1 MEESFLQDL
10 QVLLALLVLLVR
22 MGLRAF
28 LDRLGRKANQVQRGL
43 QALTASLVQKGLLE
57 PLAFLEYRAR
67 RAYLFHP
74 FQVHQDPPV
83 QEATVLQEAL
93 DLLVLLDL
101 LDSAQ
106 QELLDQPVPAS
117 MDQQDLSG
125 LLARSDSS
133 ALQVLLLE
141 MLDLLEQSVPL
152 VLPDL
157 LAKGLSD
164 LSALSALSALPAQQ
178 EISALSGLLV
188 RPDQQGLMDIV

>member
-57 PLAFLEYRAR
+57 PLAFLEYRAH

-93 DLLVLLDL
+93 DLQVLLDL